1 MDDRR
6 EIEERVRGER
16 NLRKMRV
23 ERKVLKKDVIW
34 NSNRL
39 GIDLKKSSIHSCF
52 VRFSSLTKSILVL
65 RHF

>member
-23 ERKVLKKDVIW
+23 ERKALKKDVIW
-34 NSNRL
+34 NGNRL
-39 GIDLKKSSIHSCF
+39 GIDFKKN
-52 VRFSSLTKSILVL
+52 RQSILASSASHL
-65 RHF
+65 SQNPF